1 MIVVKYS
8 SDKKNQ
14 WDEFI
19 KSSKNGLF
27 MFYRDYME
35 YHSDRFIDNSLM
47 FYENEKLISVFPA
60 SVSNKVLL
68 SHGGLTFGGF
78 VTDSSMKQHHM
89 NDLFESLL
97 NYSKQNDIQ
106 EIIYKQ
112 IPHIYHKIP
121 AEEDL
126 YSLFCIN
133 ASINKIE
140 AATVI
145 DLQNRPKIPK
155 GRKAQI
161 TRAKREGVIFEES
174 YEFEK
179 FINLENDVLG
189 EYHNATAVHTGKEL
203 ELLRNRFP
211 EQIKLYVGK
220 HGEDIVAGCLLF
232 VYENLVHTQYLA
244 ANDWARE
251 NGALDLVI
259 FTLIEK
265 FKDNKKWFDFGKS
278 TEGDGKILNKGLIS
292 QKEGFGGRT
301 FVYQTWK
308 ISLSEIK
315 SF

>member
-60 SVSNKVLL
+60 SVSDKVLL

-145 DLQNRPKIPK
+145 DLQNRPKISK

-161 TRAKREGVIFEES
+161 TRAKREGVVFEES

-203 ELLRNRFP
+203 ELLHNRFP

-220 HGEDIVAGCLLF
+220 HGENIVAGCLLF

-315 SF
+315 GF

>member
-60 SVSNKVLL
+60 SVSDKVLL

-133 ASINKIE
+133 ASINKVE

-145 DLQNRPKIPK
+145 DLQNRPKITK

-203 ELLRNRFP
+203 ELLHNHFP

-259 FTLIEK
+259 FKLIEK

-301 FVYQTWK
+301 FVYQTWS
-308 ISLSEIK
+308 I
-315 SF
+315 FV

>member
-60 SVSNKVLL
+60 SVSDKVLL

-133 ASINKIE
+133 ASINKVE

-145 DLQNRPKIPK
+145 DLQNRPKITK

-161 TRAKREGVIFEES
+161 TRAKREGVVFEES

-203 ELLRNRFP
+203 ELLHNRFP

-301 FVYQTWK
+301 FVYQTWS
-308 ISLSEIK
+308 I
-315 SF
+315 FV

>member
-60 SVSNKVLL
+60 SVSDKVLL

-145 DLQNRPKIPK
+145 DLQNRPKIQK

-174 YEFEK
+174 DEFEK

-203 ELLRNRFP
+203 ELLHNRFP

-292 QKEGFGGRT
+292 QKEGFGGRS

-308 ISLSEIK
+308 IALSEVK

>member
-60 SVSNKVLL
+60 SVSDKVLL

-133 ASINKIE
+133 ASINKVE

-145 DLQNRPKIPK
+145 DLQNRPKITK

-161 TRAKREGVIFEES
+161 TRAKREGVVFEES

-203 ELLRNRFP
+203 ELLHNRFP

-315 SF
+315 GF

>member
-1 MIVVKYS
+1 M
-8 SDKKNQ
+8 
-14 WDEFI
+14 
-19 KSSKNGLF
+19 
-27 MFYRDYME
+27 
-35 YHSDRFIDNSLM
+35 
-47 FYENEKLISVFPA
+47 
-60 SVSNKVLL
+60 
-68 SHGGLTFGGF
+68 
-78 VTDSSMKQHHM
+78 
-89 NDLFESLL
+89 
-97 NYSKQNDIQ
+97 
-106 EIIYKQ
+106 
-112 IPHIYHKIP
+112 
-121 AEEDL
+121 
-126 YSLFCIN
+126 
-133 ASINKIE
+133 
-140 AATVI
+140 
-145 DLQNRPKIPK
+145 
-155 GRKAQI
+155 
-161 TRAKREGVIFEES
+161 
-174 YEFEK
+174 
-179 FINLENDVLG
+179 ENDVLG

-203 ELLRNRFP
+203 ELLHNRFP

-315 SF
+315 GF

>member
-1 MIVVKYS
+1 MIVIKYS
-8 SDKKNQ
+8 SEKKNQ

-19 KSSKNGLF
+19 RNSKNGLF
-27 MFYRDYME
+27 MFCRDYME

-60 SVSNKVLL
+60 SVENNVLL

-78 VTDSSMKQHHM
+78 VTDCSMKQHHM
-89 NDLFESLL
+89 NDLFANLL
-97 NYSKQNDIQ
+97 DYSRHHGIQ
-106 EIIYKQ
+106 EIVYKQ
-112 IPHIYHKIP
+112 IPHIYSKLP

-133 ASINKIE
+133 ASIKKIE

-145 DLQNRPKIPK
+145 DLKNMPKLPK

-161 TRAKREGVIFEES
+161 SRARREGVVFEES
-174 YEFEK
+174 NEFEK
-179 FINLENDVLG
+179 FIDLENAVLG

-203 ELLRNRFP
+203 DLLHSRFP

-220 HGEDIVAGCLLF
+220 HEEEIVAGCVLF
-232 VYENLVHTQYLA
+232 VYEHLVHTQYLA

-259 FTLIEK
+259 FNLIEK

-278 TEGDGKILNKGLIS
+278 TEDDGKILNEGLIS

-308 ISLSEIK
+308 ISLSNYK

>member
-60 SVSNKVLL
+60 SVSDKVLL

-126 YSLFCIN
+126 YSLFCNN
-133 ASINKIE
+133 AQIEKIE

-145 DLQNRPKIPK
+145 NLKNKLKMPK

-161 TRAKREGVIFEES
+161 TRAKREGVVFEES

-203 ELLRNRFP
+203 ELLHNRFP

-220 HGEDIVAGCLLF
+220 HGENIVAGCLLF

-315 SF
+315 GF